1 MKYSLVIFDLDGT
14 ILDTLDDIA
23 DSCNAVLK
31 KNNFPVHTKNEI
43 KTFIGNGI
51 PKLIERSLPPATDTE
66 TKEKITQEFIAYYR
80 AHSAIKTSPF
90 NGMIDFLTELKNA
103 RIKIAVNTNKHE
115 GTAVDICNK
124 YFPGLIDAVTG
135 GRPDTPHKPDP
146 TGVEKILSLLNEKKE
161 NAIYVGDSDVDI
173 LTAQNTGIDCSSA
186 AWGFRGEE
194 FLKAHGAKKIV
205 HDVNELKE
213 IILG

>member
-66 TKEKITQEFIAYYR
+66 TKEKLHRSLSHTT
-80 AHSAIKTSPF
+80 AH
-90 NGMIDFLTELKNA
+90 
-103 RIKIAVNTNKHE
+103 
-115 GTAVDICNK
+115 
-124 YFPGLIDAVTG
+124 
-135 GRPDTPHKPDP
+135 
-146 TGVEKILSLLNEKKE
+146 ILL
-161 NAIYVGDSDVDI
+161 
-173 LTAQNTGIDCSSA
+173 
-186 AWGFRGEE
+186 
-194 FLKAHGAKKIV
+194 
-205 HDVNELKE
+205 
-213 IILG
+213 